1 MSSVIAAPKKL
12 KIIIAFA
19 ALYLIWGSTYLG
31 ILFAIQSIPPF
42 LMAGAR
48 FFLAGL
54 IMFAIARTQG
64 PLRSTWAD
72 WRTSLIVGACLL
84 LGGNGGVTLS
94 EKYIESG
101 LASLIVATVPIY
113 ITLLGWLTGMA
124 PRPRPI
130 VWLGLAGG
138 FLGVAVLLGP
148 ALRFSSNGASH
159 PAIGMS
165 ILLFSSFIWS
175 AGSLYSRATKHAAS
189 PFLATAQQMVCGGAL
204 LLLTGILVREPHRFE
219 PGNMSIL
226 SIGAFAYLVII
237 GAIVGYTAYIFL
249 LRNCDPAKV
258 ATYAYLNPIVAVT
271 LGALFAGETL
281 TLRTLV
287 AAMLI
292 IGSVALVITVQQRK
306 PKTLPSITA
315 AIETECA
322 R

>member
-1 MSSVIAAPKKL
+1 MAGPRRIQ
-12 KIIIAFA
+12 IITAFP

-48 FFLAGL
+48 FLLAGL
-54 IMFAIARTQG
+54 VMFAIARTQG

-130 VWLGLAGG
+130 VWLVPTGG

-148 ALRFSSNGASH
+148 ALRF
-159 PAIGMS
+159 
-165 ILLFSSFIWS
+165 
-175 AGSLYSRATKHAAS
+175 
-189 PFLATAQQMVCGGAL
+189 
-204 LLLTGILVREPHRFE
+204 
-219 PGNMSIL
+219 
-226 SIGAFAYLVII
+226 
-237 GAIVGYTAYIFL
+237 
-249 LRNCDPAKV
+249 
-258 ATYAYLNPIVAVT
+258 
-271 LGALFAGETL
+271 
-281 TLRTLV
+281 
-287 AAMLI
+287 
-292 IGSVALVITVQQRK
+292 
-306 PKTLPSITA
+306 
-315 AIETECA
+315 
-322 R
+322 